1 MQTDHDS
8 PWKGALD
15 EFFLDC
21 LNLLFPQTAELVA
34 EVVPEDVLHLEQE
47 LARLSILGETSE
59 RRVDKIAKVRRK
71 NGEDSWLWIH
81 LEVQC
86 QPDPNFSYR
95 IFDYFSRLFSDTK
108 QMPISMAILADD
120 SPNWKPNHFAAQD
133 AGCSVRFEFPVVKL
147 LEFENRREE
156 LENSINPFAWLILA
170 HLDTMATT
178 RNLERRVDCKFQLAM
193 KLGRRGLRDEQA
205 RKLFNLID
213 WMMQLPPDLDKRWY
227 NRVRETQEAN
237 KMPFARPFARRDQI
251 ITEISIR

>member
-1 MQTDHDS
+1 
-8 PWKGALD
+8 
-15 EFFLDC
+15 
-21 LNLLFPQTAELVA
+21 
-34 EVVPEDVLHLEQE
+34 
-47 LARLSILGETSE
+47 
-59 RRVDKIAKVRRK
+59 
-71 NGEDSWLWIH
+71 
-81 LEVQC
+81 
-86 QPDPNFSYR
+86 
-95 IFDYFSRLFSDTK
+95 
-108 QMPISMAILADD
+108 
-120 SPNWKPNHFAAQD
+120 
-133 AGCSVRFEFPVVKL
+133 VKL

-237 KMPFARPFARRDQI
+237 KMPYINTIQRIEREEGLAQGEIKSALKYLSFDLEEQFGADGVAFVEELHSVKDSDRLFSIKKALRNVKSIEELRRFL
-251 ITEISIR
+251 SH